1 MKKHYWNQKTGKC
14 LLLIFLAVC
23 AGIISPL
30 HASGISSVSAAAAD
44 TSSAAPSG
52 ISPSAAPSPQV
63 SAHPQSAE
71 PGVAPSCD
79 EAYYAILDHYG
90 RLTDSSV
97 VKSYL
102 IYGSSTITD
111 YGYYDKIINLTDD
124 RQPKLTDGAVT
135 FDFGKDTPRRFY
147 FEGKT
152 EQPFHDLPWAISLSY
167 RLNGVPMP
175 ADQLAGKTGLVEI
188 LLDVKPNPSA
198 SEYNRNNLVLAA
210 TAAFNADDILSLE
223 AEGAQVMWNPIT
235 SRLSGWPPT

>member
-63 SAHPQSAE
+63 SAPPQSAE

-102 IYGSSTITD
+102 IYGSSTITVS
-111 YGYYDKIINLTDD
+111 IS
-124 RQPKLTDGAVT
+124 RE
-135 FDFGKDTPRRFY
+135 RRNSRFMICL
-147 FEGKT
+147 G
-152 EQPFHDLPWAISLSY
+152 PSLF
-167 RLNGVPMP
+167 L
-175 ADQLAGKTGLVEI
+175 TGLTAFRCRRTN
-188 LLDVKPNPSA
+188 LPAKP
-198 SEYNRNNLVLAA
+198 V
-210 TAAFNADDILSLE
+210 
-223 AEGAQVMWNPIT
+223 W
-235 SRLSGWPPT
+235 